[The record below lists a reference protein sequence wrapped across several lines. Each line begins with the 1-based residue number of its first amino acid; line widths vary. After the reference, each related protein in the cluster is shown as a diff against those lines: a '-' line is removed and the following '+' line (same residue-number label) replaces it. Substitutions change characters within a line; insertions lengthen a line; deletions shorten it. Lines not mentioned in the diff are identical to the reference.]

1 MTVTLITG
9 ANKGIGYETV
19 RQLIALGH
27 TVYLGARDEERGKA
41 AADTLGARFV
51 QLDVRDDAS
60 VAHAVATVSSYE
72 EHLDVLINNADMA
85 PATRSDPMRW
95 RCSTRTLSGS
105 SASPRRSCL
114 SCKTHLTRW
123 S

>member
-85 PATRSDPMRW
+85 PATCSDPMRW